1 MKNKQKKDVNAGYG
15 CVVKNKVYATVLQ
28 ERRGQGVSQVYGGR
42 KIHIKSRIE
51 GEEGEI
57 KRKES

>member
-1 MKNKQKKDVNAGYG
+1 
-15 CVVKNKVYATVLQ
+15 VVKNKVYATVLQ